1 MTDARGAVFRHASR
15 ALKMGAPEIPRGRFT
30 AKRSDLA
37 IRETRPGP
45 PGRPGKVD
53 FWRPGP
59 NGRAGLGWVGMVQD
73 GPGCTFYSN
82 RDPIGPRGIKFEPNH
97 SA

>member
-1 MTDARGAVFRHASR
+1 MTDARGAVFRLASR

-30 AKRSDLA
+30 ANRSDLA

-45 PGRPGKVD
+45 PGRPGEVG

-59 NGRAGLGWVGMVQD
+59 NGRAGLGLLGWGRN
-73 GPGCTFYSN
+73 GPEWTFYSN
-82 RDPIGPRGIKFEPNH
+82 RDPIGPR
-97 SA
+97 